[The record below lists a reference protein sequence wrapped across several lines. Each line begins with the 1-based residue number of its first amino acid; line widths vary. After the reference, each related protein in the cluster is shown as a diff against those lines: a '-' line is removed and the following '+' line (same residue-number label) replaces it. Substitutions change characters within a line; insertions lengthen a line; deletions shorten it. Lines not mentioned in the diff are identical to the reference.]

1 MNIFV
6 SSAALKNN
14 SIAKVSKKFE
24 NAGIKNIEFSGG
36 LYEED
41 VLKKLKKLQKKQNIL
56 IHNYFPR
63 PKKDFVLNLASA
75 NKFILK
81 KTETFIKKSI
91 LLCSKLNIKYYSFHA
106 GFLIDPKIRMLG
118 KKIKKTSIQNRD
130 ESLKRFILRT
140 NKLARFAKKHNVEL
154 LIENNVLSKKN
165 YLVFKNN
172 PLLMTSY
179 QEMIKIMKNTP
190 NNVNLLIDVGHLK
203 VSAKTL
209 KFNMKNTLS
218 KVNKWV
224 KGYHL
229 SENNG
234 LEDSN
239 NFLKSKSWFLKILKT
254 NVDFISL
261 EIYSTNL
268 KRIKAQVNFL
278 KRNLSND

>member
-81 KTETFIKKSI
+81 KTEAFIKKSI

>member
-81 KTETFIKKSI
+81 KTEAFIKKSI

-268 KRIKAQVNFL
+268 KKN
-278 KRNLSND
+278 

>member
-63 PKKDFVLNLASA
+63 PKKDFVLNLATA

-81 KTETFIKKSI
+81 KTEAFIKKSI

-239 NFLKSKSWFLKILKT
+239 NFFKSNSWFLKILKT
-254 NVDFISL
+254 NVDYISL

>member
-36 LYEED
+36 LYERN

-106 GFLIDPKIRMLG
+106 GFLIDPQIKMLG
-118 KKIKKTSIQNRD
+118 KKIKKMTLQNRD
-130 ESLKRFILRT
+130 ESLKRFIIRT
-140 NKLARFAKKHNVEL
+140 NKLAKFAKKYNVEL

-190 NNVNLLIDVGHLK
+190 SNVNLLIDVGHLK

-209 KFNMKNTLS
+209 KFNMKNTLL

-239 NFLKSKSWFLKILKT
+239 NFFNSKSWFLTILKT
-254 NVDFISL
+254 NVDYISL
-261 EIYSTNL
+261 EIYSKNL
-268 KRIKAQVNFL
+268 KKIKAQVNFI